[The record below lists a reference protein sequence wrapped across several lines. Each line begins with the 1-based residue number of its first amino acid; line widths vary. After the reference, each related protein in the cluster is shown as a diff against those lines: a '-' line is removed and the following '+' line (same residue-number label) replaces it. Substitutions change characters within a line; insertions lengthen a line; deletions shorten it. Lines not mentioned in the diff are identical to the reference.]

1 MLEQLMIENFAL
13 IEQLDLNLMD
23 GMTIFTG
30 ETGAGKSI
38 LLDAIAFLLGA
49 RGNTS
54 AIRSGKSHMTVT
66 GYFTYQPHS
75 ALAQIIEQYEL
86 VDEESER
93 LCIWRELNDKG
104 KGQIRIN
111 GKPASLNILREC
123 ADSLI
128 EINGQHGYQQLF
140 QPKNHLMF
148 LDQTGDRKHRE
159 LLQTYHELY
168 QHWRETTRKLT
179 DLRQGERE
187 GLQMMELWQY
197 QAREI
202 QEAQLDLEEEERLHN
217 DRKRLSSVQKNKT
230 SLEKVYNLLEEDR
243 PGSYGAISA
252 LRIAVREL
260 VGIAQSESR
269 LSETAAQLES
279 CFYTLEEV
287 ANDLSHYKNQLEEDP
302 KALERIEE
310 RLSLLSQLKRKY
322 GNFVKDILIYYQ
334 TIQEKIASAESN
346 DQVIGELEK
355 RVQNLEINLKSLG
368 QKLSV
373 SRQTLAQTL
382 SQSVMRELAE
392 LEMPRCRFE
401 VSFHGDSESS
411 EAKFMADGLERCEF
425 FISTN
430 IGEPLKPLLRIA
442 SGGELS
448 RIMLALRSV
457 MLQGDIPIVI
467 FDEIDTGIS
476 GETVQ
481 RVAEKLAK
489 LSRHYQ
495 LLLVTHQPIVA
506 AMGDHHV
513 FIRKVESQDR
523 TYTLLK
529 VLTEKEIEEELIRL
543 IAGNQAGEAA
553 SALAKDLLRNA
564 KNWKSG
570 SKILQNS
577 SQFPT

>member
-1 MLEQLMIENFAL
+1 MLEQLIIENFAL
-13 IEQLDLNLMD
+13 IEKIELNLMD
-23 GMTIFTG
+23 GLTVFTG

-49 RGNTS
+49 RGTTS
-54 AIRSGKSHMTVT
+54 AIRSGKKHMAVT
-66 GYFTYQPHS
+66 GFFTYQPQS
-75 ALAQIIEQYEL
+75 TLTQIIERYEL
-86 VDEESER
+86 TDEESDR
-93 LCIWRELNDKG
+93 LCIWRELNEKG

-111 GKPASLNILREC
+111 GKPASLSILREC

-148 LDQTGDRKHRE
+148 LDQIGDRKHRE
-159 LLQTYHELY
+159 LLTSYRQLYH
-168 QHWRETTRKLT
+168 QWRDATRKLV

-187 GLQMMELWQY
+187 SLQMIELWQF
-197 QAREI
+197 QEREI
-202 QEAQLDLEEEERLHN
+202 REAQLILGEDEQLQIE
-217 DRKRLSSVQKNKT
+217 RKRLSSVQKNRA
-230 SLEKVYNLLEEDR
+230 SLEKVYTLLEEDR

-252 LRIAVREL
+252 LRLAVREL
-260 VGIAQSESR
+260 QSVLQTDPD
-269 LSETAAQLES
+269 LSDTAAQLET

-287 ANDLSHYKNQLEEDP
+287 ATDLTRYKDRLEEDP
-302 KALERIEE
+302 KSLERIEE
-310 RLSLLSQLKRKY
+310 RLSLFAQLKRKY
-322 GNFVKDILIYYQ
+322 GNAIEDILKYYQ
-334 TIQEKIASAESN
+334 TIQHKITAAESN
-346 DQVIGELEK
+346 DQIIQDLEK
-355 RVQNLEINLKSLG
+355 NIQVLESSLKAIGL
-368 QKLSV
+368 QLRA
-373 SRQTLAQTL
+373 SRHTLAKSL
-382 SQSVMRELAE
+382 SQSVMQELAD
-392 LEMPRCRFE
+392 LEMPKCRFE
-401 VSFHGDSESS
+401 VAFYEDSESH
-411 EAKFMADGLERCEF
+411 ETKFMADGLERCEF
-425 FISTN
+425 LISTN

-481 RVAEKLAK
+481 RVAEKLAN

-529 VLTEKEIEEELIRL
+529 VLTEQEIEEELIRL

-553 SALAKDLLRNA
+553 SALARNLLHNA
-564 KNWKSG
+564 KQWK
-570 SKILQNS
+570 KR
-577 SQFPT
+577 F

>member
-54 AIRSGKSHMTVT
+54 AIRSGKSHMAVT
-66 GYFTYQPHS
+66 GYFTFQPHS
-75 ALAQIIEQYEL
+75 ALSQIIEQYEL

-93 LCIWRELNDKG
+93 LSIWRELNDKG

-111 GKPASLNILREC
+111 GKPVSLNILREC

-148 LDQTGDRKHRE
+148 LDQTGDRQHRE
-159 LLQTYHELY
+159 LLQAYRELY
-168 QHWRETTRKLT
+168 QQWRETNRKLT

-187 GLQMMELWQY
+187 SLQMMELWQY

-202 QEAQLDLEEEERLHN
+202 LEAQLNLEEEEQLHN

-243 PGSYGAISA
+243 PGFYGAVSA

-260 VGIAQSESR
+260 QSIAQSEAR
-269 LSETAAQLES
+269 LLETAAQLES

-287 ANDLSHYKNQLEEDP
+287 ANDLSRYKDQLEEDP

-310 RLSLLSQLKRKY
+310 RLSLLAQLKRKY
-322 GNFVKDILIYYQ
+322 GNAVKDILTYYQ
-334 TIQEKIASAESN
+334 TIQEKIASAENN
-346 DQVIGELEK
+346 DQVISELEK
-355 RVQNLEINLKSLG
+355 RVQNLESNLKSLG

-373 SRQTLAQTL
+373 SRQTLAKTL

-553 SALAKDLLRNA
+553 SALARNLLQNA

>member
-1 MLEQLMIENFAL
+1 MLEQLIIENFAL
-13 IEQLDLNLMD
+13 IEKIELNLMN
-23 GMTIFTG
+23 GLTVFTG

-49 RGNTS
+49 RGTTS
-54 AIRSGKSHMTVT
+54 AIRSGKSHMAVT
-66 GYFTYQPHS
+66 GFFTYQPKS
-75 ALAQIIEQYEL
+75 DLIQILEHYEL
-86 VDEESER
+86 TDEESDR
-93 LCIWRELNDKG
+93 LCIWRELNEKG

-111 GKPASLNILREC
+111 GKPASLSILREC

-159 LLQTYHELY
+159 LLTSYHQLY
-168 QHWRETTRKLT
+168 HQWRDAMRKLV

-187 GLQMMELWQY
+187 SLQMIELWQF
-197 QAREI
+197 QEQEIREAR
-202 QEAQLDLEEEERLHN
+202 LTLGEEEQLQIE
-217 DRKRLSSVQKNKT
+217 RKRLSSVQKNRA
-230 SLEKVYNLLEEDR
+230 SLEKVYTLLEEDR
-243 PGSYGAISA
+243 AGSYGAVSA

-260 VGIAQSESR
+260 QSILQTDPD
-269 LSETAAQLES
+269 LSETAAQLET

-287 ANDLSHYKNQLEEDP
+287 ASDLSRYKDHLEEDP
-302 KALERIEE
+302 KSLERIEE
-310 RLSLLSQLKRKY
+310 RLSLLAQLKRKY
-322 GNFVKDILIYYQ
+322 GNVIEDILNYYQ
-334 TIQEKIASAESN
+334 TIQHKIASAESN
-346 DQVIGELEK
+346 DQIIQDLEK
-355 RVQNLEINLKSLG
+355 NIRVLESNLKNIGL
-368 QKLSV
+368 QLKT
-373 SRQTLAQTL
+373 SRQALAISL
-382 SQSVMRELAE
+382 SQSVMKELAD
-392 LEMPRCRFE
+392 LEMPKCRFE
-401 VSFHGDSESS
+401 VTFYEEAESQ
-411 EAKFMADGLERCEF
+411 ETKFMADGLERCEF
-425 FISTN
+425 LISTN

-481 RVAEKLAK
+481 RVAEKLAN

-529 VLTEKEIEEELIRL
+529 VLSEQEIEDELIRL
-543 IAGNQAGEAA
+543 IAGNQAGDAA
-553 SALAKDLLRNA
+553 SALAKNLMDNA
-564 KNWKSG
+564 KQWK
-570 SKILQNS
+570 KR
-577 SQFPT
+577 F

>member
-13 IEQLDLNLMD
+13 IEQLELNLSD
-23 GMTIFTG
+23 GLTVFTG

-54 AIRSGKSHMTVT
+54 AIRSGKNHMAVT
-66 GYFTYQPHS
+66 GYFTCHPQS
-75 ALAQIIEQYEL
+75 VLAQILEQYEL
-86 VDEESER
+86 IDEESER

-104 KGQIRIN
+104 KGQVRIN
-111 GKPASLNILREC
+111 GKPVSLNILREC
-123 ADSLI
+123 ADVLI

-148 LDQTGDRKHRE
+148 LDQTGDRLHRD
-159 LLQTYHELY
+159 LLQEYRDLYHR
-168 QHWRETTRKLT
+168 WRDTTRKLAE
-179 DLRQGERE
+179 LRQRERE
-187 GLQMMELWQY
+187 SLQMMELWQY
-197 QAREI
+197 QANEIREAKLKI
-202 QEAQLDLEEEERLHN
+202 SEEETLHH

-230 SLEKVYNLLEEDR
+230 ALDKVYNLLEEDR
-243 PGSYGAISA
+243 PGSPGVLSA

-260 VGIAQSESR
+260 EGILQSEPR

-279 CFYTLEEV
+279 SFYTLEEV
-287 ANDLSHYKNQLEEDP
+287 SNDLSRYKDQLEEDP
-302 KALERIEE
+302 KALELTEE
-310 RLSLLSQLKRKY
+310 RLSLIAQLKRKY
-322 GNFVKDILIYYQ
+322 GNTIQDILLYLQ
-334 TIQEKIASAESN
+334 TIQEKITAAESN
-346 DQVIGELEK
+346 DQLISELEK
-355 RVQNLEINLKSLG
+355 NVRNLENELKQLG
-368 QKLSV
+368 QKLSI
-373 SRQTLAQTL
+373 SRQALAQTL
-382 SQSVMRELAE
+382 SRAVMRELAE
-392 LEMPRCRFE
+392 LEMPKCAFE
-401 VSFHGDSESS
+401 VSFQGNTDTA
-411 EAKFMADGLERCEF
+411 EAKFMAEGLERCEF

-489 LSRHYQ
+489 LSQHYQ

-513 FIRKVESQDR
+513 FIRKVETQDR

-529 VLTEKEIEEELIRL
+529 VLTEKEIENELIRL

-553 SALAKDLLRNA
+553 AALARKLMQNA
-564 KNWKSG
+564 KEWKSG

-577 SQFPT
+577 SHFPT